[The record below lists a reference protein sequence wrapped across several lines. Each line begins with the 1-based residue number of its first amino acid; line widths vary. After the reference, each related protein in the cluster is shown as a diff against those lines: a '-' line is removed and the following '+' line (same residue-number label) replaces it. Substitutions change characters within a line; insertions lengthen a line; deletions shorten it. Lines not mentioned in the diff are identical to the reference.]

1 MTNTIPRP
9 DPQEDLRVIRETLAR
24 TAPSFRPLA
33 PAFFRG
39 GLAWLV
45 LSLLLF
51 ATQGMDLLCFL
62 YPGLYEVYPLAGM
75 SFPLYRLPQGAIL
88 LLSLVL
94 CLVWQRQKAGL
105 SRLPRL
111 TLTHWQV
118 FLLLALVFQV
128 LSEVAQNQTPL
139 MDQGDGSVL
148 SQIVLYSWV
157 GGWLSYLVFPAL
169 PLLLTAFHLEHRP
182 LQAASLLVLVFQLV
196 YLALNLFSQNGSAL
210 AFALTVLLT
219 LVQFFLPPAAL
230 LATARALKTSPKEG

>member
-1 MTNTIPRP
+1 MTNTISRP

-33 PAFFRG
+33 STFFRG

-62 YPGLYEVYPLAGM
+62 FPSLDSFHLLAGAP
-75 SFPLYRLPQGAIL
+75 SVYRLTLAATAL
-88 LLSLVL
+88 LALVL

-118 FLLLALVFQV
+118 FLLLALVAKV
-128 LSEVAQNQTPL
+128 LSEVAQTQVPL
-139 MDQGDGSVL
+139 MDPGDGSIL
-148 SQIVLYSWV
+148 SQVVLYSWV
-157 GGWLSYLVFPAL
+157 GGWLSCLLFPPL

-182 LQAASLLVLVFQLV
+182 LQVASLLVVVFQLV
-196 YLALNLFSQNGSAL
+196 YLALSLFSQTGSTF

-219 LVQFFLPPAAL
+219 LVEIFLPPAAL
-230 LATARALKTSPKEG
+230 LATAHVMKISPKEG

>member
-1 MTNTIPRP
+1 MTNSLPRP
-9 DPQEDLRVIRETLAR
+9 DPKDDLRVIRETLAR
-24 TAPSFRPLA
+24 TAPSFRPLS

-62 YPGLYEVYPLAGM
+62 FPRLYAVHPLAGVA
-75 SFPLYRLPQGAIL
+75 FPLYRLAQGAMVL
-88 LLSLVL
+88 LALVL

-118 FLLLALVFQV
+118 FLLLALVLGV
-128 LSEVAQNQTPL
+128 LSQAAQNQVPL

-148 SQIVLYSWV
+148 SQIALYSWV
-157 GGWLSYLVFPAL
+157 GDWLRCLLFPTL

-182 LQAASLLVLVFQLV
+182 LQGASLLVLVFQLV
-196 YLALNLFSQNGSAL
+196 DLALGLFSQTGSPFAVAL
-210 AFALTVLLT
+210 AALLT
-219 LVQFFLPPAAL
+219 LVEIFLAPAAL
-230 LATARALKTSPKEG
+230 LATAHALKTSPKEG